1 MVNKKEKQENKKA
14 AEIENDYS
22 AFILTAGILLICLL
36 VISPVLGCVVAVA
49 STAVFFSVKT
59 IKNALTK
66 SKEEKYRLI
75 SNKVLLSGITIPEN
89 MPLPYAIIN
98 NGKKILV
105 YNQGFRDI
113 FRDREIGDVPITDFF
128 SDYKLYI
135 NKQTVTFN
143 DRYFEVYT
151 EKCRVSDNSKAS
163 GSKDVYAVT
172 LVEVTENRKLL
183 RIIEDIRTVA
193 GLIYIDNYEE
203 VIESIDESRVPILTA
218 LIEKR
223 LNGFAAKTGGII
235 KKFEKDRFVFMLS
248 RKSLEELKEKKFE
261 ILNEIKELRSGEHI
275 PVTLSIGIGISDDS
289 LDDAMKNARTAI
301 DLALGRGGDQVL
313 IKEGEK
319 YLFYGGKSGE
329 ISHNARIRAR
339 VKADALKELMA
350 DSSNI
355 YVMGHKNGDLDSLG
369 SSIGIY
375 AIARDVGKD
384 CQIVIDNV
392 SVGIKRLYQ
401 RIQEKN
407 NYDEMFVSGAEA
419 LEKITDKTLVV
430 IMDTHRQ
437 SMVENV
443 QVLEKAKK
451 VVVFDHHRKSTDFIE
466 NAVLIYHEPYA
477 SSTAELVTEMIQ
489 YIGVKL
495 KNLEADA
502 LLSGITVDTKNFAVK
517 TGAITFEAA
526 AFLRRNGADS
536 VRVRLLFQN
545 DLDAYKAKAVAVK
558 DAEIYHDSI
567 AISVCPSNVENSML
581 TAAQA
586 ADDLLNITGIKA
598 SVVLCEQG
606 DIVHLSARSF
616 GDINVQVIMEK
627 LGGGGHL
634 GVAGAQLRDT
644 NIESARLLLKEKIDE
659 YLQEEI

>member
-1 MVNKKEKQENKKA
+1 MVNKKEKQENKKT

-98 NGKKILV
+98 NGKKIIV

-223 LNGFAAKTGGII
+223 LNDFAVKTGGIV

-248 RKSLEELKEKKFE
+248 RKSLEELKDKKFE

-634 GVAGAQLRDT
+634 GVAGAQLRGTD
-644 NIESARLLLKEKIDE
+644 IESARLLLKEKIDE

>member
-172 LVEVTENRKLL
+172 LVEVTEDRKLL

-223 LNGFAAKTGGII
+223 LNDFAAKTGGII

>member
-1 MVNKKEKQENKKA
+1 MVNKKEKQENKKT

-98 NGKKILV
+98 NGKKIIV

-223 LNGFAAKTGGII
+223 LNDFAVKTGGIV

-248 RKSLEELKEKKFE
+248 RKSLEELKDKKFE

>member
-75 SNKVLLSGITIPEN
+75 SNKILLSGITIPEN

-223 LNGFAAKTGGII
+223 LNDFAAKTGGII

>member
-135 NKQTVTFN
+135 NKQTVAFN

-223 LNGFAAKTGGII
+223 LNDFAAKTGGII

-384 CQIVIDNV
+384 CQIVIDNI

-407 NYDEMFVSGAEA
+407 NYDEMFVSGEEA

-634 GVAGAQLRDT
+634 GVAGAQLRGTD
-644 NIESARLLLKEKIDE
+644 IESARLLLKEKIDE

>member
-1 MVNKKEKQENKKA
+1 M
-14 AEIENDYS
+14 
-22 AFILTAGILLICLL
+22 
-36 VISPVLGCVVAVA
+36 
-49 STAVFFSVKT
+49 
-59 IKNALTK
+59 
-66 SKEEKYRLI
+66 
-75 SNKVLLSGITIPEN
+75 
-89 MPLPYAIIN
+89 
-98 NGKKILV
+98 
-105 YNQGFRDI
+105 
-113 FRDREIGDVPITDFF
+113 
-128 SDYKLYI
+128 
-135 NKQTVTFN
+135 
-143 DRYFEVYT
+143 
-151 EKCRVSDNSKAS
+151 
-163 GSKDVYAVT
+163 
-172 LVEVTENRKLL
+172 
-183 RIIEDIRTVA
+183 
-193 GLIYIDNYEE
+193 
-203 VIESIDESRVPILTA
+203 TA

-223 LNGFAAKTGGII
+223 LNDFAAKTGGII

-644 NIESARLLLKEKIDE
+644 DIESARLLLKEKIDE

>member
-223 LNGFAAKTGGII
+223 LNDFAAKTGGII

-248 RKSLEELKEKKFE
+248 RKSLEELKDKKFE

-384 CQIVIDNV
+384 CQIVIDNI

-401 RIQEKN
+401 RIHEKN

-644 NIESARLLLKEKIDE
+644 DIESVRLLLKEKIDE

>member
-223 LNGFAAKTGGII
+223 LNDFAAKTGGII

-644 NIESARLLLKEKIDE
+644 DIESARLLLKEKIDE

>member
-223 LNGFAAKTGGII
+223 LNDFAAKTGGII

>member
-98 NGKKILV
+98 NGKKILD

-223 LNGFAAKTGGII
+223 LNDFAAKTGGII

-248 RKSLEELKEKKFE
+248 RKSLEELNEKKFE

-644 NIESARLLLKEKIDE
+644 NIESPRLLFKEKIDE

>member
-1 MVNKKEKQENKKA
+1 MVNKKEKQENKKT

-98 NGKKILV
+98 NGKKIIV

-223 LNGFAAKTGGII
+223 LNDFAAKTGGII

-634 GVAGAQLRDT
+634 GVAGAQLRGTD
-644 NIESARLLLKEKIDE
+644 IESARLLLKEKIDE